1 MNKIVLQFW
10 EDSIRSVGQR
20 PGGCSVHIDIAE
32 RQKYIESIYSQRK
45 GNSVPEEYENII
57 GGPII
62 AFVEDSLFNLVLQDK
77 SVRIA
82 QYQLNNLKKLD
93 EIIIKEEI

>member
-1 MNKIVLQFW
+1 MNKVILQLW
-10 EDSIRSVGQR
+10 EDSIRNIGQR
-20 PGGCSVHIDIAE
+20 PGGCSVHIDIDE
-32 RQKYIESIYSQRK
+32 RRKYIESVYSQRK
-45 GNSVPEEYENII
+45 GNSVPEEYENVI

-77 SVRIA
+77 NVRIT